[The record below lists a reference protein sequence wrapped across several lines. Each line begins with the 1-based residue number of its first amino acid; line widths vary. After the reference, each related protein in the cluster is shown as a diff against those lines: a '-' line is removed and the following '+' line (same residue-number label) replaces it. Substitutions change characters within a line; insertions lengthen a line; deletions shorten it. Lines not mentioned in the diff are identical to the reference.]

1 MKANTEK
8 YKAIFEYIF
17 NWLDADIDKVDYN
30 DNKEVQDEI
39 SQNAADLKE
48 KIEIALD
55 DETTIEEIRD
65 GDI

>member
-1 MKANTEK
+1 MKENTEK